1 MKKLFLVAV
10 ALFTLS
16 VSASEVVKKNEKK
29 ITNEPLEIKIVRLT
43 DSTLNSVKAAKWSV
57 ICKDG
62 NKYYFETNSESWD
75 QAIATGNA
83 ICSSMGL

>member
-29 ITNEPLEIKIVRLT
+29 SQMNP
-43 DSTLNSVKAAKWSV
+43 
-57 ICKDG
+57 
-62 NKYYFETNSESWD
+62 
-75 QAIATGNA
+75 
-83 ICSSMGL
+83 